1 MGFSVSTLKHA
12 AKEKK
17 ATEAKSPKT
26 TPAAAAKKESAAVEA
41 AKKKAA
47 AARMRAT
54 EEAAAAVRAP
64 APSPEPTPATG
75 AEETDAILRAEAVAA
90 AKEERLLRRSRGGP
104 TGGAGGAAETGEPGT
119 KRTREEGRLYYRE
132 FEAAMGLL
140 EWCGRFVHGGG
151 LLCHQPQAFLG
162 YLRRRRKRRAYWVP
176 RGVCEPFTQVRT
188 CLEGGQARP
197 FIADAVWWHAGEHLG
212 ELGNRG
218 WLVRVLRAVGAGDS
232 GRVRDRG
239 SSVGGRRSARD
250 GGGGGGRPRGG
261 RR

>member
-1 MGFSVSTLKHA
+1 MGLSVSTLKHA

-26 TPAAAAKKESAAVEA
+26 TPAAAAKKDSAAVEA

-151 LLCHQPQAFLG
+151 AALSPAAGVSRLPAPAPEAQGVLG
-162 YLRRRRKRRAYWVP
+162 PTGGVRTLHASEGVP
-176 RGVCEPFTQVRT
+176 RR
-188 CLEGGQARP
+188 
-197 FIADAVWWHAGEHLG
+197 
-212 ELGNRG
+212 
-218 WLVRVLRAVGAGDS
+218 GAG
-232 GRVRDRG
+232 
-239 SSVGGRRSARD
+239 
-250 GGGGGGRPRGG
+250 
-261 RR
+261 